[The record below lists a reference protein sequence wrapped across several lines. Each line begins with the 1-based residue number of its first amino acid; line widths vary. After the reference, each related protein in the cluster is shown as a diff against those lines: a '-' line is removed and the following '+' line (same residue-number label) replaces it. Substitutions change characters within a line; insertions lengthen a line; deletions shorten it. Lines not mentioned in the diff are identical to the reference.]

1 MPHELNGCQPQT
13 SIAMKTIG
21 ESAAT
26 VRPDAL
32 TNALVAPKGAPCA
45 LASAIRVSQLSK
57 CYQIYDRPQ
66 DRLKQTIIPRLQRLV
81 SPFFRSGEGRVYF
94 REFWALQD
102 VSFDVKPGETLG
114 ILGRNG
120 AGKSTLLQIIA
131 GTLTPTS
138 GGVEVN
144 GRVAA
149 LLELGSGFNP
159 EFTGRENVYLNA
171 AILGLTREETDAKFE
186 EIAAFADI
194 GDFIEQPIKTYSSG
208 MMVRLAFAVQTAVE
222 PSVLIVDEALAVGD
236 ARFQKKCYEHL
247 ERYRQKGGTVIFVT
261 HDTGIVVQVCS
272 RAMVLEHGR
281 ILEIDEPHRIAKV
294 YHRLLFGDPSESIQ
308 KQRKEDAKPRSMAT
322 QGDGEPSPHLSTDSE
337 IHSADENKQEKDGT
351 LDGRELRYGS
361 RELDIFE
368 VGIRD
373 AEGRKTTLLES
384 GEEYAIYFGVRY
396 GIAKLKPVGYG
407 FIIANTKGLEIYG
420 TKGGLHDCLLPAA
433 EAGTVMEVQM
443 SLRMSL
449 IPGDYFLTVG
459 VAPIWAETNQEF
471 YDMRFDALQ
480 FRVIGN
486 PRCFTTSVVDLGA
499 DLSINVC

>member
-1 MPHELNGCQPQT
+1 MN
-13 SIAMKTIG
+13 TIV
-21 ESAAT
+21 ESAT
-26 VRPDAL
+26 TMRPDAL
-32 TNALVAPKGAPCA
+32 TNTRVAPKAPCA

-171 AILGLTREETDAKFE
+171 AILGLTPEETDAKFE

-294 YHRLLFGDPSESIQ
+294 YHRLLFGDPNEPTLQ
-308 KQRKEDAKPRSMAT
+308 HKQDDAKPRSLVVP
-322 QGDGEPSPHLSTDSE
+322 GNGKSLPYPSIGSGVHSEGGE
-337 IHSADENKQEKDGT
+337 NQEKVEAIH
-351 LDGRELRYGS
+351 GRELRYGS
-361 RELDIFE
+361 LEFEIFE

-373 AEGRKTTLLES
+373 ATGNKTTLLES
-384 GEEYAIYFGVRY
+384 GDEYVFYFKVRY
-396 GIAKLKPVGYG
+396 VVATSEPVSFG
-407 FIIANTKGLEIYG
+407 FTITNTRGVEIYG
-420 TKGGLHDCLLPAA
+420 TKGGLHGCFLPA
-433 EAGTVMEVQM
+433 GGSGVVMEARMQ
-443 SLRMSL
+443 LRMRQV
-449 IPGDYFLTVG
+449 PGECFLTVA
-459 VAPIWAETNQEF
+459 VAPTSAESTSEF
-471 YDMRFDALQ
+471 FDMRFDALQ

-486 PRCFTTSVVDLGA
+486 PRCFTTSMVDLGA
-499 DLSINVC
+499 ELSYEAC